1 MNEIN
6 DSKSEKDIEQLR
18 GNIVRFLLTLTNRKE
33 LTWIK
38 AYGGGLITVVDSM
51 IFELKYNSMG
61 ENYDNYS
68 ITIYIGKFIVQVISD
83 DPTGNVC
90 DSEARPLMRLLYD
103 TADEK
108 ASEKCD
114 ILDSA
119 TSLLYNR
126 TLI

>member
-6 DSKSEKDIEQLR
+6 DSK
-18 GNIVRFLLTLTNRKE
+18 LLTLTNRKE

-68 ITIYIGKFIVQVISD
+68 ITIYIGKFTVKVISD

-90 DSEARPLMRLLYD
+90 DLETRPLMRSLYD
-103 TADEK
+103 IANEK
-108 ASEKCD
+108 ASEECD
-114 ILDSA
+114 ILVSA
-119 TSLLYNR
+119 ASLLYKM